1 MKMKLIKASICLF
14 AILQGC
20 SKDNLTSSNTTL
32 ISSSAENTALT
43 ANASKVKLLA
53 AATPVLNT
61 WVSLVAR
68 HSGKQIQFPGFNI
81 DDNTQALQ
89 YGDGPGANGRFKIT
103 SVGTDIYRITPSM
116 PYGLGKALEVT
127 GASTADGAKVAQYTY
142 SGGTNQQWKFV
153 DMGSGY
159 FQIINVKSGKALDID
174 GASTA
179 DGTGAIQ
186 YTASSTA
193 YNQQFKLV
201 PKGATTICTVCTS
214 CTPWYPTFV
223 AGSWILMFNS
233 ASATLASDGGA
244 SIYMANYETAYW
256 GSSGT
261 IVPFTVTV
269 LSGTNTLT
277 STSGTSAPGT
287 CTGTAFPQYAYY
299 NLNGSV
305 KWTNNESGCDVN
317 VALHSGN

>member
-1 MKMKLIKASICLF
+1 MKMKLIKAYLCLF
-14 AILQGC
+14 VILQSC
-20 SKDNLTSSNTTL
+20 SKDRLAGNNAPTPDNLAGSNAL
-32 ISSSAENTALT
+32 NASSSK
-43 ANASKVKLLA
+43 ASALA

-103 SVGTDIYRITPSM
+103 SVGTGIYRITPSM
-116 PYGLGKALEVT
+116 PYGPAKALEVT
-127 GASTADGAKVAQYTY
+127 GASTANGAKVAQYPY

-193 YNQQFKLV
+193 LNQQFKLV
-201 PKGATTICTVCTS
+201 TKGATTICTVCTS

-223 AGSWILMFNS
+223 AGSWILMYNS

-256 GSSGT
+256 GSSGA
-261 IVPFTVTV
+261 IIPFTVTV

-287 CTGTAFPQYAYY
+287 CTGTSFPQYAYY

-317 VALHSGN
+317 VALRSGN